1 MYSVFFVSEND
12 ISVNLVIIFRICQ
25 TDMIIKPGIVIAYKL
40 KKSCNDSF
48 KKRGEQERDSLE
60 GREWGNGGGAA
71 RGATKGFF
79 AALKI

>member
-1 MYSVFFVSEND
+1 M
-12 ISVNLVIIFRICQ
+12 
-25 TDMIIKPGIVIAYKL
+25 TA
-40 KKSCNDSF
+40 F

-79 AALKI
+79 CSFENLTVRF